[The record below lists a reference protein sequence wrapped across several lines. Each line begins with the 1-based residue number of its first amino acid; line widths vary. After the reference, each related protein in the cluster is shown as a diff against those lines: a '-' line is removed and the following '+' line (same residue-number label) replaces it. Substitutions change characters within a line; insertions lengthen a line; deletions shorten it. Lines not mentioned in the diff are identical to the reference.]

1 MARSRFRLDISVDE
15 RDLDALFTPHH
26 GLLAP
31 NAGASR
37 VTEEGMEAD
46 DVEVEDAEADD
57 AEADD
62 AEADDAEATPGAR
75 DAPHDPIDWSYLYRL
90 AEDGPMYD
98 IIDHYFRAR
107 IIGQGKLPDEG
118 PIVAAPNHSGNAF
131 PHDAIVL
138 DALMWRRDGLTK
150 ASKFR
155 SVYTPQLAAT
165 WWMRPFDMDNWW
177 RRVGGVDM
185 TVGNFDRLLRRG
197 DRLIYYPEGVPGIA
211 KGFLRRYQLQPFSRS
226 FVLMAARHD
235 APVYPISIVNAEW
248 VNPTSITFE
257 TIDVWCRK
265 HLGIPFLPLPIAPLA
280 ALLPFVFY
288 LAFPCQMTFVV
299 QDPIDVRAM
308 LREAGCTDL
317 DDPDRRELA
326 RVAEQVRRRCQ
337 SMLDDAVAEY
347 GQKPYDLSSLVR
359 ELWALGTRALA
370 ATPLGW
376 PVSYGHHERNVR
388 RDREAHGLWG
398 AVQDADLAAWYLP
411 LGWLAV
417 ALLREL
423 RRPPC
428 GYRGLDEDERRATEG
443 SYRWS
448 LKDDPL
454 PERADRDGG
463 KGEWERGE

>member
-1 MARSRFRLDISVDE
+1 MARSRFSLDVSIDAD
-15 RDLDALFTPHH
+15 DLQGLFEPYATSKRTPSAQHVE
-26 GLLAP
+26 
-31 NAGASR
+31 NAGSA
-37 VTEEGMEAD
+37 GD
-46 DVEVEDAEADD
+46 DAGSDAEGDG
-57 AEADD
+57 
-62 AEADDAEATPGAR
+62 TPGAR
-75 DAPHDPIDWSYLYRL
+75 SEPHDPIDWTYLYRL

-98 IIDHYFRAR
+98 VIDHYFRAR
-107 IIGQGKLPDEG
+107 IIGQEKLPSDG
-118 PIVAAPNHSGNAF
+118 PLVVAPNHSGNAF

-138 DALMWRRDGLTK
+138 DALLWREDGLTK
-150 ASKFR
+150 ESKFR

-185 TVGNFDRLLRRG
+185 TVGNFDRLLDRG

-235 APVYPISIVNAEW
+235 APVYPMSIVNAEW

-257 TIDVWCRK
+257 TLDAWCRK
-265 HLGIPFLPLPIAPLA
+265 YLGIPFLPVPIAPVA
-280 ALLPFVFY
+280 ALLPFIFY

-299 QDPIDVRAM
+299 QDPINVRKM
-308 LREAGCTDL
+308 LRDAGCTDL

-326 RVAEQVRRRCQ
+326 RVAKDIRRRCQ
-337 SMLDDAVAEY
+337 SMLDEAVDTY
-347 GQKPYDLSSLVR
+347 GEKPYDLHSLMDHLR
-359 ELWALGTRALA
+359 RLGRDAIG

-388 RDREAHGLWG
+388 RDREVHGWRGVYKDL
-398 AVQDADLAAWYLP
+398 DLAAWYLP
-411 LGWLAV
+411 FGWLAV

-428 GYRGLDEDERRATEG
+428 GYRGLPEGDRRAMEG

-454 PERADRDGG
+454 PERSFS
-463 KGEWERGE
+463 